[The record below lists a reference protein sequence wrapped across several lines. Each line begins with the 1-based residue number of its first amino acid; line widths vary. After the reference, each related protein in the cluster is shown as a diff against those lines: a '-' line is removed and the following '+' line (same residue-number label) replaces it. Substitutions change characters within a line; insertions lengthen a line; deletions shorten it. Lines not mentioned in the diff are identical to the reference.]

1 MMLRHNPWAILDTC
15 IIQKGEGHYDFNT
28 LIEQLV
34 GLTGQ
39 GGLES
44 FPRPM
49 GDIGG
54 GALSG
59 VEADAVWEAIYQG
72 AVDPTTAAIIH
83 AGPQPGQEG
92 LYQQA
97 LQQAITAGAGTI
109 NAAVNAQNAIWDAK
123 RQELIM
129 SGKDPSKIPE
139 PLPVPFESDMGR
151 TTLNAEWKGGV
162 FAAQNKDTPWEYD
175 QFGQRQLRIG
185 NRDQE
190 NKFAESW
197 NRPYHEGL
205 QQMRG
210 GRKTREYIESHR
222 VQPNSVFITHEAGK
236 HIYDM
241 MDSLARQGYNRENLT
256 PEMVKQFWAAH
267 PVLAQYMPHQMSPL
281 SRSYNIRNTSPHQP
295 QEADAAQAAVEQ
307 QNQQYRATDY
317 SNYLPEGALESKR
330 GVSFIN
336 GAYSNS
342 RAYLPKIYNAYDEQY
357 KLQENGLSMED
368 ALARGQGRHVVDRL
382 TNGIIQFIN
391 EQNPG
396 IVPEHIQDPSQ
407 LIRPQARPAQQPEA
421 PPEEPAVE
429 RQVQPPA
436 PPVRVEPPAPPVPVQ
451 REPEAPPVPVEPQQA
466 PPPPPQRQPA
476 IPPRMPEMPPNL
488 DTLAPTP
495 EQQADMGQSYSS
507 GWRGMSER
515 LAESLGRGAGRFMN
529 LFGKE
534 EIAQALESVQ
544 EEIALNNMA
553 ISKAMP
559 TTSYSPNSARDIGMM
574 AARYNIPP
582 SDVVTILN
590 SRGHWEE
597 ISKSMGVDYE
607 LFQLVKVA
615 FK

>member
-1 MMLRHNPWAILDTC
+1 MILHHNPWAILDTC
-15 IIQKGEGHYDFNT
+15 LIQKGEGHYDFST
-28 LIEQLV
+28 LVEQLV
-34 GLTGQ
+34 NLTGQ
-39 GGLES
+39 NGLES

-54 GALSG
+54 GALTG

-72 AVDPTTAAIIH
+72 GVDPTTAAIIH

-97 LQQAITAGAGTI
+97 LQQAISAGSGTI
-109 NAAVNAQNAIWDAK
+109 NAAVNSQNAIWDAK

-139 PLPVPFESDMGR
+139 PLPPPFENDMGR
-151 TTLNAEWKGGV
+151 TVLNGEWKGGV

-241 MDSLARQGYNRENLT
+241 MDSLANQGYNRENLT

-295 QEADAAQAAVEQ
+295 QEADAAQVAIEQ
-307 QNQQYRATDY
+307 QNQNYRASDY
-317 SNYLPEGALESKR
+317 ANYLPEGSLESKR
-330 GVSFIN
+330 GKSFIDN
-336 GAYSNS
+336 AYANS
-342 RAYLPKIYNAYDEQY
+342 RAYLPKIYGAFDEAH

-368 ALARGQGRHVVDRL
+368 AIARGQGRHVVDRL
-382 TNGIIQFIN
+382 TNGIVQFIN

-396 IVPEHIQDPSQ
+396 FIPEHIQDASQ
-407 LIRPQARPAQQPEA
+407 LIRPQGRPAQQPQA
-421 PPEEPAVE
+421 PPEQPAVE

-466 PPPPPQRQPA
+466 PSPPPQRLPA
-476 IPPRMPEMPPNL
+476 IPPRMPNSAPNV

-495 EQQADMGQSYSS
+495 EQQGEIGQAYSS

-529 LFGKE
+529 LLGKE

-544 EEIALNNMA
+544 EEIALNSMT
-553 ISKAMP
+553 ITKAMP
-559 TTSYSPNSARDIGMM
+559 STSYSHNSARDIGII

-607 LFQLVKVA
+607 LFQLIKVA

>member
-15 IIQKGEGHYDFNT
+15 LIQKGEGHYDFST

-49 GDIGG
+49 DDIGG

-139 PLPVPFESDMGR
+139 PLPAPFESDMGR
-151 TTLNAEWKGGV
+151 TTLNSEWKGGV

-241 MDSLARQGYNRENLT
+241 MDSLARQGYNRDNLT

-267 PVLAQYMPHQMSPL
+267 PVLANYMPHQVSPL

-295 QEADAAQAAVEQ
+295 QEADAAQMAVEQ
-307 QNQQYRATDY
+307 QNQQYRANDY
-317 SNYLPEGALESKR
+317 ANYLPEGALESKR

-336 GAYSNS
+336 NAYANS

-396 IVPEHIQDPSQ
+396 VVPEHIQDPSQ
-407 LIRPQARPAQQPEA
+407 LIRPQGRPAQQPEA

-451 REPEAPPVPVEPQQA
+451 QEPEAPPVPVEPRQA

-476 IPPRMPEMPPNL
+476 VPPRMPEMPPNL

-529 LFGKE
+529 LLGKE

>member
-15 IIQKGEGHYDFNT
+15 LIRKGEGHYDFSA
-28 LIEQLV
+28 LIEQLI
-34 GLTGQ
+34 GMTGQ

-49 GDIGG
+49 DDIGG

-83 AGPQPGQEG
+83 AGPQAGQEG

-123 RQELIM
+123 REELIL

-139 PLPVPFESDMGR
+139 PLPAPFESDMGR
-151 TTLNAEWKGGV
+151 TTLNAVWKGGV

-175 QFGQRQLRIG
+175 QFGQKQLRIG

-205 QQMRG
+205 QQIRG

-222 VQPNSVFITHEAGK
+222 VQPNSVFITHEASK

-241 MDSLARQGYNRENLT
+241 MDTLARQGYNRENLT
-256 PEMVKQFWAAH
+256 PETVKQFWAAH
-267 PVLAQYMPHQMSPL
+267 PVLANYMPHQVSPL

-307 QNQQYRATDY
+307 QNQQYRANDY
-317 SNYLPEGALESKR
+317 ANYLPEGALESKR

-336 GAYSNS
+336 NAYANS

-382 TNGIIQFIN
+382 TNGIVQFIN

-407 LIRPQARPAQQPEA
+407 LIRPQGRPAQQPEA

-476 IPPRMPEMPPNL
+476 VPPRIPEPVPNL

-495 EQQADMGQSYSS
+495 EQQADIGQSYSS

-553 ISKAMP
+553 ISKAIP
-559 TTSYSPNSARDIGMM
+559 TTSYSPNSARDIGLM

>member
-15 IIQKGEGHYDFNT
+15 LIQKGEGHYDFSA
-28 LIEQLV
+28 LIEQLI
-34 GLTGQ
+34 GMTGQ

-49 GDIGG
+49 DDIGG

-83 AGPQPGQEG
+83 AGPQAGQEG

-97 LQQAITAGAGTI
+97 LQQAISAGAGTI

-123 RQELIM
+123 RQELIL

-139 PLPVPFESDMGR
+139 PLPAPFESDMGR

-162 FAAQNKDTPWEYD
+162 FGAQNKDTPWEYD

-222 VQPNSVFITHEAGK
+222 VQPHSVFITHEASK

-241 MDSLARQGYNRENLT
+241 MDTLARQGYNRENLT
-256 PEMVKQFWAAH
+256 PETVKQFWAAH
-267 PVLAQYMPHQMSPL
+267 PVLANYMPHQVSPL

-295 QEADAAQAAVEQ
+295 QEADAAQIAVEQ
-307 QNQQYRATDY
+307 QNQNYRASDY

-336 GAYSNS
+336 NAYANS

-396 IVPEHIQDPSQ
+396 VVPEHIQDPSQ
-407 LIRPQARPAQQPEA
+407 LIRPQGRPAQQPEA

-476 IPPRMPEMPPNL
+476 IPPRMAEPVPNV
-488 DTLAPTP
+488 DTLAPIP
-495 EQQADMGQSYSS
+495 EQQAEIGQDFSS

-553 ISKAMP
+553 ITKAMP
-559 TTSYSPNSARDIGMM
+559 TTSYSSNSASDIGMM
-574 AARYNIPP
+574 AARFNIPP